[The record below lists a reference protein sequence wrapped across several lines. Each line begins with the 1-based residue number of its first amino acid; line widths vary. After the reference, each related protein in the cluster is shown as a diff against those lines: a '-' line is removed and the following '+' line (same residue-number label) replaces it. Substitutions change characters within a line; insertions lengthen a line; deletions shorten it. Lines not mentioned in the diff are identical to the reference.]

1 MLMNNA
7 VLRKTIENVRTRR
20 DIKIFIT
27 ERKGNY
33 LVPEPN
39 HHTKNFF
46 TENLLAIKMKSTEIL
61 MNELVYSGLSIL
73 EFSKILMHLV

>member
-27 ERKGNY
+27 ERRGNY

-39 HHTKNFF
+39 HHTKKFF
-46 TENLLAIKMKSTEIL
+46 TENL
-61 MNELVYSGLSIL
+61 
-73 EFSKILMHLV
+73 

>member
-1 MLMNNA
+1 M
-7 VLRKTIENVRTRR
+7 
-20 DIKIFIT
+20 
-27 ERKGNY
+27 
-33 LVPEPN
+33 PEPN
-39 HHTKNFF
+39 HHTKKFF

>member
-20 DIKIFIT
+20 
-27 ERKGNY
+27 RGNY

-39 HHTKNFF
+39 HHTKKFF